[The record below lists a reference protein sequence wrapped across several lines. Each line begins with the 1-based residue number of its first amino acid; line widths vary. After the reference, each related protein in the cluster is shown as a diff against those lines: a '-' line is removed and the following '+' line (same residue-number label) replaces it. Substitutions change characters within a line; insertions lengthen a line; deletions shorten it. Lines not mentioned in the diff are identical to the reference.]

1 MATTTAHMAAATTVA
16 AITAVEETTAATT
29 EATKTSAQTLPP
41 DVLRTGILM
50 ITHAPLS
57 QVHRLT
63 EVATR
68 DQAPSLLA
76 TATTAPVEIMAM
88 ATLVLVE
95 ATTDLVAI

>member
-16 AITAVEETTAATT
+16 AITAVEETTVATT

-57 QVHRLT
+57 QVHRLI

-68 DQAPSLLA
+68 DQAPSLPA
-76 TATTAPVEIMAM
+76 TATTVPVEIMAM